1 MTSDCPGRERMKLSI
16 QSQES
21 GIAQVQIEGRISQRD
36 FVSEQEPLQLTLGQ
50 DAFEHSVLLDMSEVE
65 AIDSSG
71 VNWLLNC
78 QKRMGEAG
86 GNLVLHSLSPI
97 ARNVIRVLNLQT
109 VFALANDVSQAQTFL
124 DGDSA

>member
-1 MTSDCPGRERMKLSI
+1 MKLSI

-21 GIAQVQIEGRISQRD
+21 GVAQLQVEGRISQRD
-36 FVSEQEPLQLTLGQ
+36 FVSEEEPLELTLGNDVFAQ
-50 DAFEHSVLLDMSEVE
+50 AVLLDMSEVE

-71 VNWLLNC
+71 VNWLLTC
-78 QKRMGEAG
+78 QKRMREAG

-109 VFALANDVSQAQTFL
+109 VFALANDVNQAQTFL